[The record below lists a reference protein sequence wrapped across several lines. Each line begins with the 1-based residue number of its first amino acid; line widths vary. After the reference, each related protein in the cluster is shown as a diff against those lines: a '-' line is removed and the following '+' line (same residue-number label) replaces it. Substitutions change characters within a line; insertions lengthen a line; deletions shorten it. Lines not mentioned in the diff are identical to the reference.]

1 MTPPTA
7 AFPITI
13 APGSPIT
20 FSGTSSDDEG
30 LKNVEI
36 SLRNNTTRHTLA
48 SDGTWSVDNQSG
60 WYRISPVNISGAS
73 LQLDLHHAVHPRPGQ
88 LHFSVRATDELDLST
103 SSTNQGRLTINAQ
116 IAGDNPPNTTIAPG
130 GTQPPLQV
138 LQSQPGGHGDRRLR
152 SRRRR
157 GQHPRPRQ
165 QPLPAGQRHVWRRR
179 STTHTAVL
187 TPPER
192 GLSTNWTL
200 ASTLPAQGDYD
211 VTAIAYDTVGQQDT
225 STTGAT
231 SRYQAYPGDLPPV
244 STENLFAPANGATFD
259 DARIIT
265 SGRFE
270 DDQQMAEVEVAIVNS
285 ARSVHELD
293 RNVHQHQRQLA
304 RCVHEQPGL
313 AWLELLVHLT
323 GDPERQYTLMV
334 RGVDQH
340 DFITNPPVTR
350 TVIVNSTVPN
360 LPPVASFT
368 YSCNQNMC
376 GFDGRTSTDED
387 ATTLVYSWS
396 FGTNQGNGSGPI
408 PSRTYNR
415 PGTFTVTLTVR
426 DGGNLTAT
434 ASQTLT
440 IVEPTTNV
448 PPVAVLNAPVC
459 QLLVC
464 NFSSAGT
471 ADPNVGDTVSV
482 SWTFGDPGN
491 TSTSTST
498 SPSRTFTAPGTYT
511 VTLTA
516 TDGWGDT
523 HVVTRAVTV
532 TNV

>member
-1 MTPPTA
+1 MNPPTA

-20 FSGTSSDDEG
+20 FSGTSADDEG

-36 SLRNNTTRHTLA
+36 TLRNNTTRHTLA

-60 WYRISPVNISGAS
+60 WYRISPVNIAGAS
-73 LQLDLHHAVHPRPGQ
+73 YNWSYTTPFNLVPGSYS
-88 LHFSVRATDELDLST
+88 FSVRATDELDLST
-103 SSTNQGRLTINAQ
+103 SSTNQGRLTINVQ
-116 IAGDNPPNTTIAPG
+116 VAGDSPPNTTITPG

-138 LQSQPGGHGDRRLR
+138 LSLNLAGTATDDFGVAAVEVSIRDRDS
-152 SRRRR
+152 SRYLQDNGTLAAAFNTRT
-157 GQHPRPRQ
+157 
-165 QPLPAGQRHVWRRR
+165 V
-179 STTHTAVL
+179 VL
-187 TPPER
+187 SPPT
-192 GLSTNWTL
+192 GLSVNWTL
-200 ASTLPAQGDYD
+200 AVALPAQGDYD

-225 STTGAT
+225 STSGAT

-244 STENLFAPANGATFD
+244 STENLFTPSEGSTFNVP
-259 DARIIT
+259 RIT
-265 SGRFE
+265 TTGRFE

-285 ARSVHELD
+285 LGQYMSSTGQFTSTTASWRGAFMNS
-293 RNVHQHQRQLA
+293 
-304 RCVHEQPGL
+304 PGSPGSNFSYTSP
-313 AWLELLVHLT
+313 VIPNGT
-323 GDPERQYTLMV
+323 YTLMV

-340 DFITNPPVTR
+340 DFATNPPVTR

-368 YSCNQNMC
+368 YSCNQNVC
-376 GFDGRTSTDED
+376 AFDGRSSTDED
-387 ATTLVYSWS
+387 ATTLVYSWN
-396 FGTNQGNGSGPI
+396 FGTNQGSGSGPI

-415 PGTFTVTLTVR
+415 PGAFTVTLTVR

-434 ASQTLT
+434 ATQTVT

-448 PPVAVLNAPVC
+448 PPVAVLNPPAC

-482 SWTFGDPGN
+482 LWTFGDPGN
-491 TSTSTST
+491 TTTSTST